1 MATYVPGVET
11 YLPDI
16 KPFTPD
22 YKFLSAVLDTR
33 QDRYNTNWKATNDL
47 YNKVVYADLSRTD
60 TKEQRDQY
68 INQLA
73 PSLEKISGMDLSL
86 AQNVD
91 SAKAVFAPF
100 FEDDLIVSD
109 IMHTTNYKNEM
120 NYANRLLG
128 NSNDALRN
136 NYSEDGVKGLQ
147 YHMDDFIN
155 AAPDKAMKMPLPKF
169 VENANIMEMSQ
180 KILGEMKPPLK
191 MKVDHYGVNPNGTV
205 NTDWIITEQNGN
217 LVTGAALQYI
227 QKALLDDPRIQ
238 RHYQNQAFVRGRD
251 FAAEG
256 MASGMFAT
264 KEEGQAAWAS
274 ETIARI
280 EKQNEYYLKKDI
292 KALANAEDVNVRWSN
307 YQIDNGIVPGSD
319 DEKAMQGEMS
329 SYEATKAAL
338 DAKFKVQE
346 ISKSPV
352 KDFEGTLNKAYNLLM
367 HNNISKEMQAA
378 AQEYGARDMEYTM
391 KVNEYAK
398 QQKQF
403 QFDMAKIDAQA
414 RNAQDLERL
423 KGSINYDLAKA
434 KGEIILNADGTISNP
449 VLAAV
454 QGGQV
459 VAGNA
464 ATTEFAVGADGKPDP
479 NTNMYAKLYKDYST
493 ARTETGEKQLSVAT
507 GILTFLNPAGE
518 IDNSGKPTQ
527 KYTVKVGG
535 ENFTGSIEQIKTK
548 LGTKENGVYKY
559 QTDIDNLYTQQ
570 SKILNDPKQMAKH
583 PGKGKTQTYND
594 LYQQVYSDQGI
605 NSQVEVQK
613 QTFVSLSNKYK
624 KTHDAAVA
632 LVKSEDS
639 DVKSLMEN
647 GLPGIYDRLPSG
659 LTQQMSK
666 EAYIQRVKNLVAQGK
681 VKGIDLVN
689 VKKKEYINY
698 IDKQVVVNGKPKIT
712 TNVVYSDTPIQG
724 ARQSYQ
730 VTSAMYTDK
739 TGRMVRAQDRN
750 QLDQNTVRPATQIS
764 QRDVE
769 QKAGLVY
776 DKIKTKTNS
785 ALTGHLGDK
794 FETGTFKG
802 ALYGRTGAT
811 DMVIAPVYKANIDP
825 LSASLEGQ
833 TTLAQMITQ
842 KNMLDQQ
849 GSGYT
854 MVVGDLSDKKDSK
867 SIVDDPLARKAYNAY
882 IADMTTWLGNPKRSN
897 SADIAPRGSI
907 TYSNTFGAT
916 GEGNKTTAGYTIDGF
931 NEWLASKIKG
941 SATDAT
947 GPDGEYGLFDKT
959 EVAKLQKGITM
970 VFDKKQDINPRSVN
984 NQYYS
989 KTLSAIETSP
999 EKFVQYDYPGVDGMT
1014 PTATYRIVKT
1024 GTDQF
1029 YATYKYSTYQ
1039 PDGTYSTSDWQQVP
1053 IQTGSFSVGQSIDAR
1068 VKEMQQQFEI
1078 KRQMN
1083 LEDYNRN
1090 SAVKGR
1096 KK

>member
-1 MATYVPGVET
+1 MATYVPGAET

-91 SAKAVFAPF
+91 AAKSVFAPF

-109 IMHTTNYKNEM
+109 IMHTTNYRKEM
-120 NYANRLLG
+120 DYANRLMG
-128 NSNDALRN
+128 NADDALRN
-136 NYSEDGVKGLQ
+136 SYSADGVKGLQ

-155 AAPDKAMKMPLPKF
+155 AAPDKAMKMGLPKF

-191 MKVDHYGVNPNGTV
+191 MKVDHYGVNPDGSV

-217 LVTGAALQYI
+217 LVTGPALQYI

-256 MASGMFAT
+256 MASGMFT
-264 KEEGQAAWAS
+264 NKEEGQAAWAE

-292 KALANAEDVNVRWSN
+292 KALAKAEDVNVRWNN
-307 YQIDNGIVPGSD
+307 YQAENGVVPGSD
-319 DEKAMQGEMS
+319 DEKAMTAEMS

-352 KDFEGTLNKAYNLLM
+352 KDFESTLNKAYNLLM
-367 HNNISKEMQAA
+367 HNNISREMQAA

-403 QFDMAKIDAQA
+403 QFDMAKIEQQHQ
-414 RNAQDLERL
+414 NAV
-423 KGSINYDLAKA
+423 DLANVKGAIDYKLAEA
-434 KGEIILNADGTISNP
+434 KGEIVPVSPILQ
-449 VLAAV
+449 V
-454 QGGQV
+454 GGGST
-459 VAGNA
+459 ASIGD
-464 ATTEFAVGADGKPDP
+464 ATNTEFAVGEDGLPDP
-479 NTNMYAKLYKDYST
+479 NTDMYSKLGKDYAVSRSI
-493 ARTETGEKQLSVAT
+493 ARDKQLDVAT
-507 GILTFLNPAGE
+507 GILTFLNPAGD

-535 ENFTGSIEQIKTK
+535 ENFTGTIDQIKTK
-548 LGTKENGVYKY
+548 LGTKENGAYKY
-559 QTDIDNLYTQQ
+559 SADIDNLYQAQ
-570 SKILNDPKQMAKH
+570 SKILNDPKQMAKY
-583 PGKGKTQTYND
+583 PGKAKSQTYND
-594 LYQQVYSDQGI
+594 LYQKIYSDQGLNTEI
-605 NSQVEVQK
+605 EVLDR
-613 QTFVSLSNKYK
+613 TFNTVANKYK
-624 KTHDAAVA
+624 KTHDAAVV
-632 LVKSEDS
+632 LVKGEDS
-639 DVKSLMEN
+639 DVKALMER
-647 GLPGIYDRLPSG
+647 GGMPGIYQTSSSG
-659 LTQQMSK
+659 VVTAMTK
-666 EAYIQRVKNLVAQGK
+666 EQYIAKVAELAKQGK
-681 VKGIDLVN
+681 VKNINLDWTWDTGTNNADYLIDEKVF
-689 VKKKEYINY
+689 V
-698 IDKQVVVNGKPKIT
+698 PST
-712 TNVVYSDTPIQG
+712 
-724 ARQSYQ
+724 R
-730 VTSAMYTDK
+730 TSAMGSGGNWKYTGK
-739 TGRMVRAQDRN
+739 KV
-750 QLDQNTVRPATQIS
+750 LDMDAINA
-764 QRDVE
+764 E
-769 QKAGLVY
+769 AGLVY
-776 DKIKTKTNS
+776 DKIKQKTNN

-802 ALYGRTGAT
+802 TMNGRTGAT
-811 DMVIAPVYKANIDP
+811 DMGIAPVYRAPVDP
-825 LSASLEGQ
+825 LASTLEGQ
-833 TTLAQMITQ
+833 TTLAQMMTQ
-842 KNMLDQQ
+842 KNMLDGQ
-849 GSGYT
+849 GGGYT
-854 MVVGDLSDKKDSK
+854 MVLGNLKDKKDSK
-867 SIVDDPLARKAYNAY
+867 SIVNDALAAKAYNAY
-882 IADMTTWLGNPKRSN
+882 IADMLTWTGNPKRSN
-897 SADIAPRGSI
+897 TAGIAPRASI
-907 TYSNTFGAT
+907 TYSSTLGAA
-916 GEGNKTTAGYTIDGF
+916 GEGKKTTAGYTIDGF
-931 NEWLASKIKG
+931 NEWLASKVKG
-941 SATDAT
+941 APTEASGEA
-947 GPDGEYGLFDKT
+947 GEYGLFTKG
-959 EVAKLQKGITM
+959 EVAQLQNGITM
-970 VFDKKQDINPRSVN
+970 IFDKKQDINPRASRSN
-984 NQYYS
+984 YYS
-989 KTLSAIETSP
+989 KTLSAIESNP

-1039 PDGTYSTSDWQQVP
+1039 SDGTYRTSDWQQTP
-1053 IQTGSFSVGQSIDAR
+1053 ITVGSFNAGESIDAQ
-1068 VKEMQQQFEI
+1068 VKKMQETFEI

-1083 LEDYNRN
+1083 LEDYNKN
-1090 SAVKGR
+1090 SAANG
-1096 KK
+1096 KKK

>member
-1 MATYVPGVET
+1 MATYVPGAET

-91 SAKAVFAPF
+91 AAKSVFAPF

-109 IMHTTNYKNEM
+109 IMHTTNYRKEM
-120 NYANRLLG
+120 DYANRLMG
-128 NSNDALRN
+128 NADDALRN

-155 AAPDKAMKMPLPKF
+155 ASPDKAIKMGLPKF

-191 MKVDHYGVNPNGTV
+191 MKIDHYGTNPDGTV

-217 LVTGAALQYI
+217 LVTGPALQYI

-256 MASGMFAT
+256 MANGMFAT

-292 KALANAEDVNVRWSN
+292 KALANAEDVNVRWNN
-307 YQIDNGIVPGSD
+307 YKADNGIVPGSD
-319 DEKAMQGEMS
+319 DDKAMQGEMS

-403 QFDMAKIDAQA
+403 QFDMAKIEAQGQ
-414 RNAQDLERL
+414 NAKELAML
-423 KGSINYDLAKA
+423 KGQIDYNLAEA
-434 KGEIILNADGTISNP
+434 KGEIVPVSPIQQVGGGGTASVGNATNADFP
-449 VLAAV
+449 VDEN
-454 QGGQV
+454 
-459 VAGNA
+459 GN
-464 ATTEFAVGADGKPDP
+464 PDP
-479 NTNMYAKLYKDYST
+479 NTDAYLKLTQDYAASRT
-493 ARTETGEKQLSVAT
+493 IARDKQLDVAT

-518 IDNSGKPTQ
+518 KDNSGKPTQ
-527 KYTVKVGG
+527 KYTIKVGG
-535 ENFTGSIEQIKTK
+535 QNFTGSIDQIKTK
-548 LGTKENGVYKY
+548 LGEKTADGSYKY
-559 QTDIDNLYTQQ
+559 STDIDNLYQTQ
-570 SKILNDPKQMAKH
+570 SKILNDPKQMGSKYPGYAKS
-583 PGKGKTQTYND
+583 PIYND
-594 LYQQVYSDQGI
+594 LYQKIYSDQGL
-605 NSQVEVQK
+605 NTELEVLDK
-613 QTFVSLSNKYK
+613 TFNTVASKYK
-624 KTHDAAVA
+624 KTHDDAVIF
-632 LVKSEDS
+632 VKGQNA
-639 DVKSLMEN
+639 DVKALMEK
-647 GLPGIYDRLPSG
+647 GGMPGIYQTSSSG
-659 LTQQMSK
+659 VTTSMK
-666 EAYIQRVKNLVAQGK
+666 KAEYIAKVVELVKQGK
-681 VKGIDLVN
+681 VKNINLDWTIDTGTNDPGYLHTVQ
-689 VKKKEYINY
+689 KGTGEYY
-698 IDKQVVVNGKPKIT
+698 
-712 TNVVYSDTPIQG
+712 
-724 ARQSYQ
+724 
-730 VTSAMYTDK
+730 
-739 TGRMVRAQDRN
+739 MVRDGEGGSIRKERTRPVTE
-750 QLDQNTVRPATQIS
+750 LDMRAI
-764 QRDVE
+764 E
-769 QKAGLVY
+769 AEAGLVY
-776 DKIKTKTNS
+776 DEIKTKTNKNI
-785 ALTGHLGDK
+785 LTGLRGNDG
-794 FETGTFKG
+794 TGTFKG
-802 ALYGRTGAT
+802 TLYGKSGVS
-811 DMVIAPVYKANIDP
+811 DMGIAKVYRAPVDP
-825 LSASLEGQ
+825 LASTLEGQ
-833 TTLAQMITQ
+833 TTLAQMMQQ
-842 KNMLDQQ
+842 KNMLDSQ
-849 GSGYT
+849 GGGYK
-854 MVVGDLSDKKDSK
+854 MVLGNLTDKKDSK
-867 SIVDDPLARKAYNAY
+867 SISNDELALKAYNAY
-882 IADMTTWLGNPKRSN
+882 VADMLTWTGNKKRSN
-897 SADIAPRGSI
+897 TAAIAPRASI
-907 TYSNTFGAT
+907 TYSGTFGPA

-931 NEWLASKIKG
+931 NEWLSSKVKGTPTEASG
-941 SATDAT
+941 EA
-947 GPDGEYGLFDKT
+947 GEYGLFTKG
-959 EVAKLQKGITM
+959 EVAQLQNGISM
-970 VFDKKQDINPRSVN
+970 VFDKKQDINPRASR

-989 KTLSAIETSP
+989 KTLSAIEASP

-1024 GTDQF
+1024 GTDQY
-1029 YATYKYSTYQ
+1029 YATYQYSTYQ
-1039 PDGTYSTSDWQQVP
+1039 PDGTYKTSNWVQTP
-1053 IQTGSFSVGQSIDAR
+1053 IVVGSFNAAELIDEQVKKMQSN
-1068 VKEMQQQFEI
+1068 FETQ
-1078 KRQMN
+1078 RQLN
-1083 LEDYNRN
+1083 LEDYNKN
-1090 SAVKGR
+1090 SAING
-1096 KK
+1096 KKK

>member
-1 MATYVPGVET
+1 MATYVPGAET

-91 SAKAVFAPF
+91 AAKSVFAPF

-109 IMHTTNYKNEM
+109 IMHTTNYRNEM
-120 NYANRLLG
+120 AYANRLMG
-128 NSNDALRN
+128 NADDALRN

-155 AAPDKAMKMPLPKF
+155 AAPDKAIRMGLPKF

-191 MKVDHYGVNPNGTV
+191 MKVDHYGVNPDGSV

-217 LVTGAALQYI
+217 LVTGPALQYI

-256 MASGMFAT
+256 MANGMFTT
-264 KEEGQAAWAS
+264 KEEGQAAWAE

-307 YQIDNGIVPGSD
+307 YQADNGIVPGSD
-319 DEKAMQGEMS
+319 DDKAMQAEMS

-378 AQEYGARDMEYTM
+378 AQAYGARDMEYTM

-403 QFDMAKIDAQA
+403 QFDMAKIEAQGE
-414 RNAQDLERL
+414 NAKELARL
-423 KGSINYDLAKA
+423 KGEIDYALAEA
-434 KGEIILNADGTISNP
+434 KGEIVPVSPIQQVGGGGTASVGNATNADFPIGP
-449 VLAAV
+449 
-454 QGGQV
+454 
-459 VAGNA
+459 
-464 ATTEFAVGADGKPDP
+464 DGKPDP
-479 NTNMYAKLYKDYST
+479 NADTY
-493 ARTETGEKQLSVAT
+493 KQLTQDYGAARGVARDKQLDVAT

-518 IDNSGKPTQ
+518 IDNAGKPTQ

-535 ENFTGSIEQIKTK
+535 ENFTGSIDQIKTK
-548 LGTKENGVYKY
+548 LGEKNANGSYKY
-559 QTDIDNLYTQQ
+559 KTDIDALYQEQ
-570 SKILNDPKQMAKH
+570 SKILNDPKQMAKY
-583 PGKGKTQTYND
+583 PGKGKSPIYNE
-594 LYQQVYSDQGI
+594 LYQKIYSDQGL
-605 NSQVEVQK
+605 NTELEVLDK
-613 QTFVSLSNKYK
+613 TFTTVSAKYK
-624 KTHDAAVA
+624 KSHDAAIE
-632 LVKSEDS
+632 LVKGEDS
-639 DVKSLMEN
+639 DVKDLMEK
-647 GLPGIYDRLPSG
+647 GGMPGIYTTSASG
-659 LTQQMSK
+659 VNRELTK
-666 EAYIQRVKNLVAQGK
+666 EQYIAKVAELAKQGK
-681 VKGIDLVN
+681 VKNINLDWTIDTGTN
-689 VKKKEYINY
+689 NSNY
-698 IDKQVVVNGKPKIT
+698 MHTVDKPTGKTYRVRTASGWVERPYT
-712 TNVVYSDTPIQG
+712 TK
-724 ARQSYQ
+724 
-730 VTSAMYTDK
+730 VTE
-739 TGRMVRAQDRN
+739 
-750 QLDQNTVRPATQIS
+750 LDMKAI
-764 QRDVE
+764 E
-769 QKAGLVY
+769 AEAGLVY
-776 DKIKTKTNS
+776 DKIKQKTNE
-785 ALTGHLGDK
+785 ALTGKLDGQSGK

-802 ALYGRTGAT
+802 TLYGRTGAT
-811 DMVIAPVYKANIDP
+811 DMGIAPVYRAPVDP
-825 LSASLEGQ
+825 LASTLEGQ
-833 TTLAQMITQ
+833 TTLAQMMQQ
-842 KNMLDQQ
+842 KNMLDGQ
-849 GSGYT
+849 GGGYT
-854 MVVGDLSDKKDSK
+854 MVLGNLTDKKDSK
-867 SIVDDPLARKAYNAY
+867 SIQNDALALKAYNAY
-882 IADMTTWLGNPKRSN
+882 VADMLTWTGNKKRSN
-897 SADIAPRGSI
+897 TAGIAPRASI
-907 TYSNTFGAT
+907 TYSSTLGPA

-931 NEWLASKIKG
+931 DEWLASKVKG
-941 SATDAT
+941 SVTEASGEA
-947 GPDGEYGLFDKT
+947 GEYGLFSKP
-959 EVAKLQKGITM
+959 EVDSLRNGITM
-970 VFDKKQDINPRSVN
+970 IFDKKQDINPRASRN
-984 NQYYS
+984 NYYS
-989 KTLSAIETSP
+989 KTLSAIEASP

-1024 GTDQF
+1024 GTDQY
-1029 YATYKYSTYQ
+1029 YATYKFNTYQ
-1039 PDGTYSTSDWQQVP
+1039 SDGTYRTSIWEQTP
-1053 IQTGSFSVGQSIDAR
+1053 ITVGSFNAGESIDAQ
-1068 VKEMQQQFEI
+1068 VKKLQSYFETQ
-1078 KRQMN
+1078 RQLN
-1083 LEDYNRN
+1083 LEDYNKN
-1090 SAVKGR
+1090 SAANG
-1096 KK
+1096 KKK